1 MNEIDINLC
10 DEIEDLLKISRYI
23 SDEVAGDNS
32 IRENISYFVNNVSS
46 MEGVK
51 HIENIIKCIG
61 NINRKLDDILDI
73 AKTLMTKQEEITEY
87 NKTYLSRKF
96 SKGDDLK

>member
-10 DEIEDLLKISRYI
+10 DEIEGLLKISRYI

-32 IRENISYFVNNVSS
+32 IRENIRYFVNNTSS
-46 MEGVK
+46 MEDVK

-73 AKTLMTKQEEITEY
+73 AKILMTKQEEITEY

-96 SKGDDLK
+96 NKGDDLK